1 MQIFA
6 FAFWWH
12 EITLDFLFGLQM
24 QDINKLFLW
33 INPTVCIQTNKCKS
47 IEPSLQVLLNINEI
61 MSQLWQFMMNTRRKL
76 TFLQTFFS
84 FWYNELN
91 IALNPKLY
99 NWWNV
104 LGNENTFFCKHAKL
118 HGIALLYK
126 PSQQREFFQVGF
138 STKYYYMLYRFKKLK
153 FSMYIIFFCFSWQN

>member
-12 EITLDFLFGLQM
+12 EITLDLLFGLQM

-33 INPTVCIQTNKCKS
+33 IHPTVSVQTNKCKS
-47 IEPSLQVLLNINEI
+47 IEPSLQVLLNINVI
-61 MSQLWQFMMNTRRKL
+61 MSQLSQFMMNIRRKL

-138 STKYYYMLYRFKKLK
+138 CIRYCYMLYRF
-153 FSMYIIFFCFSWQN
+153 